1 MPQSESTAKLA
12 SALARAQAKFTT
24 IKKDKTGQEG
34 NLKFS
39 YAALPDG
46 LAAVRPLLNAEGIYL
61 SQPIVEGADGIL
73 RQTTKVQLGEEWDQ
87 STGIP
92 LPKINPG
99 KELGKTITY
108 ARRIDLFP
116 FLGISGE
123 DDDDDAPDLKPAT
136 QQQQNKPLNPY
147 PPAKTT
153 TQFPNK
159 LPNDPEAARKIAQEK
174 AFKKEAFK
182 EQPKS
187 SPTDFNFGNNVPENG
202 NGKNPEITNDDLPKE
217 MFSEQV
223 SVEQPLSEEAENA
236 ASGVDA
242 PETLSQER
250 HTYIQDRLKELVTQK
265 KFSTKAVSGYLEA
278 RHNGKKLVYVPSVT
292 AENTLK
298 LIEEAVEAGPAA
310 VKELFN
316 GAK

>member
-1 MPQSESTAKLA
+1 MAQSESTAKLA

-46 LAAVRPLLNAEGIYL
+46 LAVVRPLLNAEGIYL
-61 SQPIVEGADGIL
+61 SQPIVEGSDGVL
-73 RQTTKVQLGEEWDQ
+73 RQTTKVQLAEEWDQ
-87 STGIP
+87 SAGIP
-92 LPKINPG
+92 LPKISPG
-99 KELGKTITY
+99 KELGKIITY

-123 DDDDDAPDLKPAT
+123 DDDEDAPDLKKGTTPP
-136 QQQQNKPLNPY
+136 QSQQNKPFS
-147 PPAKTT
+147 A
-153 TQFPNK
+153 QFPNK

-187 SPTDFNFGNNVPENG
+187 SPTDFNFGKNVPENG
-202 NGKNPEITNDDLPKE
+202 NGKNPEITSEDLPKE